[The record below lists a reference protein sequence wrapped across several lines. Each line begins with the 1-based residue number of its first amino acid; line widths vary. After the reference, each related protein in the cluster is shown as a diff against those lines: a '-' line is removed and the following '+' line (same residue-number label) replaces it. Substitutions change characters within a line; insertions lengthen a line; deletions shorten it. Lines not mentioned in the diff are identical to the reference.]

1 MSLFL
6 IFSISNAK
14 ANDIHYNYTF
24 ESVDLNLEPKF
35 NRTSNLRPKQ
45 EFHEGVFDAEF
56 SFTDLKDTNIDD
68 LDFFDVVYKDS
79 YCNGIIQDLENHK
92 DVLKITDY
100 NSSGYLNASH
110 SFGAFNESVISFWI
124 NSIDVSTSFSFN
136 IESENVSRVKLAF
149 NNNLFF
155 YQNLVD
161 TWIVIT
167 DSDIVDDVWYHLKIV
182 SNCSSDTFD
191 FYLDGSLIGNDL
203 EFNDVSDS
211 LDCLSFDTEVVSI
224 NTVYI
229 DAIDIINGTIYNHS
243 NVEILKTDTNMY
255 QVDKYAFH
263 QDDIDTRG
271 PKSGGTGGDEYGWNI
286 DGNTV
291 RYTGVFENPET
302 GVVDSENVALR
313 MADTTASHSIWMT
326 RNFGAQYTNSEIELY
341 FEFQPRYSPSTST
354 FGMYITDLATN
365 TILSIIAQN
374 VGAGN
379 WFKITNGITNI
390 MPFEWENS
398 DVIKVRVLYNTEYKV
413 FSIFMQHY
421 DFSETNW
428 IDYYHIFDSTIGN
441 DFYNVKF
448 LQFSGTTSLTE
459 FGFDNIGIYVNGSSI
474 NEDMCGYAEIIYD
487 SLEFFE
493 SSVLFEGY
501 SHVGTTY
508 PSNFLSGYIIDDDDL
523 DTLYNLGYNKESL
536 DLGLCKDS
544 LIFTLDAYT
553 HTFETIELIGFQD
566 NVRLLENNDTYYKG
580 TIERGSDISIY
591 SKYDVVNSRLEG
603 YLESEGLTNEWIS
616 IEFDIDDF
624 LTTNYSFIINDMYK
638 TNWLFNT
645 VFTMSF
651 TDGTQFVYSMVSSNP
666 FEITGNQF
674 VSDFGT
680 QLSKYKYID
689 TFKFNISG
697 TIESEG
703 TNILSGINSMK
714 LHCNSLGFIDLD
726 DLHDSGI
733 LAIMIPL
740 ILLLFPT
747 FVISSVAE
755 SKREGSGKKIF
766 IPFFLIMATIL
777 FASAIIP
784 TWIYFIIV
792 LGFGALL
799 ILKKR
804 LSHD

>member
-100 NSSGYLNASH
+100 NLSGYLNALH

-161 TWIVIT
+161 TWIVIA
-167 DSDIVDDVWYHLKIV
+167 DSDIVDNVWYHLKIV

-191 FYLDGSLIGNDL
+191 FNLDGRLIGNDL
-203 EFNDVSDS
+203 EFNKVSDS

-224 NTVYI
+224 NTVYL
-229 DAIDIINGTIYNHS
+229 DAIDIIEGIIYNHS
-243 NVEILKTDTNMY
+243 NVEILKTDTNQY
-255 QVDKYAFH
+255 QVDKWAFH

-271 PKSGGTGGDEYGWNI
+271 PKSGGIGGDEYGWQVS
-286 DGNTV
+286 GNVIRASGTF
-291 RYTGVFENPET
+291 RNPET
-302 GVVDSENVALR
+302 GVIDSENIYMRFDSNVEVTNIYMLR
-313 MADTTASHSIWMT
+313 Y
-326 RNFGAQYTNSEIELY
+326 FGVQYTNSEMELY
-341 FEFQPRYSPSTST
+341 FEFSPNQFPNPSV

-365 TILSIIAQN
+365 TILSIIIQN
-374 VGAGN
+374 VGAGYIY
-379 WFKITNGITNI
+379 KISNGIDSI
-390 MPFEWENS
+390 VPFEFFMN
-398 DVIKVRVLYNTEYKV
+398 DKIYVRVVYNTEYKV
-413 FSIFMQHY
+413 FNIHTHRIVGANTF
-421 DFSETNW
+421 
-428 IDYYHIFDSTIGN
+428 DYYDIFESTIGN
-441 DFYNVKF
+441 DFYGIKFNVYSGSTIETNVK
-448 LQFSGTTSLTE
+448 L
-459 FGFDNIGIYVNGSSI
+459 DNIGIYVNGSSL
-474 NEDMCGYAEIIYD
+474 NEDMFGYAEILYD
-487 SLEFFE
+487 SLESLE
-493 SSVLFEGY
+493 SSLLFEGY

-508 PSNFLSGYIIDDDDL
+508 PNNFLSGYIIDDDDL

-740 ILLLFPT
+740 ILLIFPT
-747 FVISSVAE
+747 FVISSIAE